1 VNTHIGG
8 MSDEKLYYHL
18 RRILDAGPAI
28 LILQSGRSYQA
39 GRLTWGEDEFGYYA
53 ELPASELLNS
63 EGIDIDWDLE
73 WARLPDIVRVVD
85 AVTGDELYL
94 QSNT

>member
-1 VNTHIGG
+1 
-8 MSDEKLYYHL
+8 
-18 RRILDAGPAI
+18 
-28 LILQSGRSYQA
+28 
-39 GRLTWGEDEFGYYA
+39 
-53 ELPASELLNS
+53 LLNS